1 MTNPKWNSMI
11 ADGTPADRLLLK
23 TLLKSY
29 CPQVKI
35 VAEAST
41 VAETVACIQSHEVRL
56 VFCNVSLNDGEV
68 FEVIDQVNGLPV
80 QIVIMAPDDG
90 FALRAFRYKAF
101 DYLLKPLSPE
111 VLLNLVG
118 RLDAPSFD
126 ADVSQTTPANFGTKQ
141 KFGTILLNAAGVQH
155 VVQVPDIVHLEGDGN
170 YATVH
175 ISSGEKILVSK
186 PLKHFEDILPAK
198 YFYRVHQSHIVNLAF
213 VKSVQNGDSQMIN
226 LSNGKSVPL
235 ARRKKDPFLLWLS
248 RQ

>member
-23 TLLKSY
+23 NLLKNH

-41 VAETVACIQSHEVRL
+41 VAETVACIQSHEVSL
-56 VFCNVSLNDGEV
+56 VFCSVALNDGEV
-68 FEVIDQVNGLPV
+68 FEVIDQVNGSPV
-80 QIVIMAPDDG
+80 HIVIMAPDDR

-101 DYLLKPLSPE
+101 DYLLKPLTSE

-118 RLDAPSFD
+118 RLDVPSFD
-126 ADVSQTTPANFGTKQ
+126 TDDIQTAPNAFGAKP

-155 VVQVPDIVHLEGDGN
+155 VVQVPDIMHLEGDGN
-170 YATVH
+170 YATVYLL
-175 ISSGEKILVSK
+175 SGEKILVSK

-198 YFYRVHQSHIVNLAF
+198 YFYRVHQSHIVNLTF
-213 VKSVQNGDSQMIN
+213 VKSVQNGDSQTIT
-226 LSNGKSVPL
+226 LSNGKTVPL
-235 ARRKKDPFLLWLS
+235 ARRKKDPFLMWLS